1 MTVKGAATLLLGLLG
16 LGFVGLAA
24 LPWLADRGAPPPPPG
39 AEAAASTP
47 AAFAPPEE
55 EATDLSAFLAR
66 PLFSAARR
74 SPPPEAPGLPLA
86 DPNEGLLFG
95 AYEIAGVVVLG
106 QSALAML
113 RDREGRLLRL
123 RAGDSVETPDG
134 AAELL
139 SVGLDGLTFRHLG
152 ATVVAP
158 VRREGASTE

>member
-1 MTVKGAATLLLGLLG
+1 MKGAASLLLVLLG
-16 LGFVGLAA
+16 LGFAGLAA
-24 LPWLADRGAPPPPPG
+24 LPWLGARGAPPPPTA
-39 AEAAASTP
+39 AEAAAAAP
-47 AAFAPPEE
+47 AAFAAPEE
-55 EATDLSAFLAR
+55 ATTDLSAFLAR

-74 SPPPEAPGLPLA
+74 PPPPEAPGLPLA
-86 DPNEGLLFG
+86 DPNAGLLFG

-106 QSALAML
+106 DSALAML

-123 RAGDSVETPDG
+123 RAGDSVETPEG
-134 AAELL
+134 AAELI

>member
-1 MTVKGAATLLLGLLG
+1 MKGVASLLLVLLG
-16 LGFVGLAA
+16 LGFAGLSA
-24 LPWLADRGAPPPPPG
+24 LPWLGDRGSPPPPPG
-39 AEAAASTP
+39 AGAAAAAS
-47 AAFAPPEE
+47 AAFAPPQE
-55 EATDLSAFLAR
+55 EATDLSPFLSR

-74 SPPPEAPGLPLA
+74 PPPPEAPGLPLA

-106 QSALAML
+106 ESALAML

-123 RAGDSVETPDG
+123 RAGDSVETPEG
-134 AAELL
+134 AAELI
-139 SVGLDGLTFRHLG
+139 SVGLDGLTFRHRG

>member
-1 MTVKGAATLLLGLLG
+1 MSVKGAASVLLVLLG
-16 LGFVGLAA
+16 LGFAGLAA
-24 LPWLADRGAPPPPPG
+24 LPWLGDQDPPPPPPDAE
-39 AEAAASTP
+39 AEAAAQ

-74 SPPPEAPGLPLA
+74 PPPPEAPGLPLE

-134 AAELL
+134 AAELI

-158 VRREGASTE
+158 VRREGANTE